1 MNESSYELMPREKLL
16 KFGAEALSDAE
27 LLAIFLRTGIKGI
40 PVMDL
45 SESVLTAFGSLRGL
59 LSATLEDFCKIKGLG
74 QIQYIQLQA
83 TKEMTKRYLSQ
94 QMEVNEMID
103 SPYLAV
109 MYFQS
114 ELESWEREVFM
125 VIFLD
130 NQNRLIKTEKMF
142 YGTINQASVHPREII
157 KEALKCN
164 AAAILVAHNHPSGN
178 CTPSEAD
185 RYLTRKIE
193 MACDLIDLR
202 FVDHIIVGKGDYFS
216 FEEEKFEQENSEFSP
231 CLDELKQV

>member
-1 MNESSYELMPREKLL
+1 MNESSSELMPREKLL

-94 QMEVNEMID
+94 QMKVNEMVD

-178 CTPSEAD
+178 CNPSEAD
-185 RYLTRKIE
+185 RFLTRKIE
-193 MACDLIDLR
+193 MACDLVDIR

-216 FEEEKFEQENSEFSP
+216 FEEEKFEQENSEFP
-231 CLDELKQV
+231 LV

>member
-1 MNESSYELMPREKLL
+1 MNLTSPELMPREKLL
-16 KFGAEALSDAE
+16 KFGVETLSDAE

-40 PVMDL
+40 PVMEL
-45 SESVLTAFGSLRGL
+45 SENVLTAFGSLRGL

-74 QIQYIQLQA
+74 QTQYIQLQA

-94 QMEVNEMID
+94 QMKVNEMID

-178 CTPSEAD
+178 CKPSEAD

-216 FEEEKFEQENSEFSP
+216 FEEEKFEQENCEFSP

>member
-74 QIQYIQLQA
+74 LIQYIQLQA

-94 QMEVNEMID
+94 QMKVNEMID

>member
-1 MNESSYELMPREKLL
+1 MNTDSNELMPREKLL
-16 KFGAEALSDAE
+16 KFGADALSDAE

-94 QMEVNEMID
+94 QMKVNEMVD